1 MARSRQEPLGGAHQT
16 ETGDTD
22 ALPVSGSG
30 HGRSLWS
37 RAWDRL
43 LRKRIAVGAMVILG
57 ILYLGGIF
65 APLLSPYDYNAQ
77 DFSTRNEAPSL
88 AHPLGTDWLGRDQFT
103 RVLWGLRT
111 TVIITVTSVLSGA
124 LPLGLLIGTASGYFG
139 GRFDNAVMRVG
150 EIFLAFPGLLLV
162 ILLAATVK
170 PRVVDMARALEDWGN
185 FRGLV
190 SSGFPDYLVVFGSLA
205 AFAWV
210 GMARLVRSQ
219 VLYLR
224 QAQFVDSARAAGAST
239 WRIMIVHILP
249 NSLGPVIVSVSMGMG
264 AAAGSEVV
272 LSWLGIGIQ
281 PPNPSLGRMLY
292 EYGSISILRQYPH
305 LIIFPAAAVS
315 ILIFAWNLLGD
326 ALSDV
331 FNPRTR

>member
-1 MARSRQEPLGGAHQT
+1 MAQSRREPLGGGGQ
-16 ETGDTD
+16 TD
-22 ALPVSGSG
+22 AAPQGGVSARQS
-30 HGRSLWS
+30 GRSLWN
-37 RAWDRL
+37 RAWHRL
-43 LRKRIAVGAMVILG
+43 LGKRIAVGAMVILG
-57 ILYLGGIF
+57 ILYLGGIL
-65 APLLSPYDYNAQ
+65 APVLSPYDYNAQ
-77 DFSTRNEAPSL
+77 DFAIRNEGPSF

-124 LPLGLLIGTASGYFG
+124 LPLGLIIGTASGYMG
-139 GRFDNAVMRVG
+139 GKFDNVVMRIG
-150 EIFLAFPGLLLV
+150 EVFLAFPGLLLV

-170 PRVVDMARALEDWGN
+170 PRVVDLARAFEDWGN

-190 SSGFPDYLVVFGSLA
+190 ASGFPDYLVIFGSLA
-205 AFAWV
+205 VFAWV

-224 QAQFVDSARAAGAST
+224 QSQFVDSARAAGASH
-239 WRIMIVHILP
+239 WRIMLVHILP
-249 NSLGPVIVSVSMGMG
+249 NCLGPVIVSVSMGMG

-281 PPNPSLGRMLY
+281 PPHPSLGRMLF

-315 ILIFAWNLLGD
+315 IIIFAWNLLGD
-326 ALSDV
+326 ALNDV

>member
-1 MARSRQEPLGGAHQT
+1 MARREPLGVVHQT
-16 ETGDTD
+16 DTVDTD
-22 ALPVSGSG
+22 ARPTADSGQ
-30 HGRSLWS
+30 GRSLWS
-37 RAWDRL
+37 RAWRRL
-43 LRKRIAVGAMVILG
+43 LRKRIAVGAMIILG
-57 ILYLGGIF
+57 VLYLSGIL
-65 APLLSPYDYNAQ
+65 APFLSPYDYNAQ

-88 AHPLGTDWLGRDQFT
+88 AHPFGTDWLGRDQFT
-103 RVLWGLRT
+103 RVMWGLRT

-124 LPLGLLIGTASGYFG
+124 LPLGLLIGTISGYKG
-139 GRFDNAVMRVG
+139 GRLDNIVMRIG
-150 EIFLAFPGLLLV
+150 EIFLAFPGLLLI

-190 SSGFPDYLVVFGSLA
+190 ASGFPDYLVVFGSLA

-224 QAQFVDSARAAGAST
+224 QSQFVDSARAAGAST
-239 WRIMIVHILP
+239 WRIMLVHILP

-326 ALSDV
+326 ALNDV